1 MQKQEL
7 MNEWVI
13 QWLLPSFYTVCV
25 GVATIIYPQ
34 ADSFAAT
41 FCPYFPRITSR
52 FHQRIKPCQ
61 DIRPESQNSPLL
73 ISISGTKPVVWRQQQ
88 GPVWWAHRGHS
99 VSHYPDDFLM
109 AVWLDSA
116 RNDMPLSRSVWFCL
130 LVSWLFSRHVQAL
143 WRYWETELAAKK
155 WVIRLWG
162 LYNQACHAMLP
173 TDDDS
178 GIRV

>member
-1 MQKQEL
+1 MGD
-7 MNEWVI
+7 
-13 QWLLPSFYTVCV
+13 T
-25 GVATIIYPQ
+25 VATSIFFIQ
-34 ADSFAAT
+34 SVLVDLFNNLSTSWQFCRQLSVRT
-41 FCPYFPRITSR
+41 FHVSQSR

-61 DIRPESQNSPLL
+61 AIRLENQNSPLL
-73 ISISGTKPVVWRQQQ
+73 ISISGAKPVVWRQQQ

-143 WRYWETELAAKK
+143 WRYCETELAAKK
-155 WVIRLWG
+155 WVIRLWRVS
-162 LYNQACHAMLP
+162 NQACHALLP